1 MESKIVTYVDMCDAS
16 GFKFEVALKRGAAMT
31 DAQIVTMFKLK
42 KKLNQNLTVIT
53 QENQLK
59 VYDNPL
65 DIIKDFCDYR
75 ITKYTD
81 RYEYLLDKG
90 NTDLNLI
97 KDKIEFIGKVIS
109 GELDFKNKN
118 KQQIKDELQLVTDN
132 KETIEVLIRMP
143 IYSLCQD
150 EIDKL
155 KKEGAALYEQ
165 IKKWKAI
172 DVTEQFIKELEVI

>member
-1 MESKIVTYVDMCDAS
+1 MI
-16 GFKFEVALKRGAAMT
+16 GFTSE
-31 DAQIVTMFKLK
+31 
-42 KKLNQNLTVIT
+42 
-53 QENQLK
+53 
-59 VYDNPL
+59 
-65 DIIKDFCDYR
+65 
-75 ITKYTD
+75 
-81 RYEYLLDKG
+81 